1 VTRVDAQ
8 HLLIQIYAH
17 IPPVAALERLEPGDA
32 ERRIEGT
39 PHSIAETV
47 AHMAFWQEWFVR
59 RCTGIADP
67 MPAPAARG
75 WPVVEAGSWLA
86 VHARFVHGLDAA
98 TALDAESDRPLAPPI
113 EFPPLANYTVR
124 HALVHVAQHN
134 SHHLGQIVLL
144 RQMMGL
150 WPPPSGAWTW

>member
-1 VTRVDAQ
+1 MDGR
-8 HLLIQIYAH
+8 HLLVQIYAH
-17 IPPVAALERLEPGDA
+17 IPPAPALEALATADA
-32 ERRIEGT
+32 ERRCDRA

-59 RCTGIADP
+59 RCNGVSDP
-67 MPAPAARG
+67 LPASAAAG
-75 WPVVEAGSWLA
+75 WPAVTAGSWPA
-86 VHARFVHGLDAA
+86 IHERFVGGLEAA
-98 TALDAESDRPLAPPI
+98 AALDANDDRPLVPAI
-113 EFPPLANYTVR
+113 EFPPLADYTVR

-144 RQMMGL
+144 RQMMGV

>member
-1 VTRVDAQ
+1 MHSRQ
-8 HLLIQIYAH
+8 LLIQTHAH
-17 IPPVAALERLEPGDA
+17 IPPVSALEALDTADA
-32 ERRIEGT
+32 ERRLEGA

-67 MPAPAARG
+67 MPAPAALG
-75 WPVVEAGSWLA
+75 WPALDSGSWPA
-86 VHARFVHGLDAA
+86 VHARFVRGLDAA
-98 TALDAESDRPLAPPI
+98 VALDADGDRPLVPAI

-134 SHHLGQIVLL
+134 SHHLGQVVLL